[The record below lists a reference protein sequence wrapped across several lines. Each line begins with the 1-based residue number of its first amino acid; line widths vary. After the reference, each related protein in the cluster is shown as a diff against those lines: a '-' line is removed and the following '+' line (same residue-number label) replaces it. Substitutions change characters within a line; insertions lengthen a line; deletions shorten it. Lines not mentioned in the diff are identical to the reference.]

1 LASASRQATPF
12 HPEHAF
18 GAQSFAGAATY
29 LVNQVQ
35 ADDLAAKG
43 PGYIGGPQLLADVT
57 QYLTELRDETWKR
70 QDSAMSQQT
79 IAGEVR
85 ELLIARHPDWDGQEW
100 IEPGV
105 GCLCAE
111 HAA

>member
-1 LASASRQATPF
+1 LRRGLALGQAGPAELRVD
-12 HPEHAF
+12 EHR
-18 GAQSFAGAATY
+18 
-29 LVNQVQ
+29 VR
-35 ADDLAAKG
+35 D
-43 PGYIGGPQLLADVT
+43 GPQLLADVT
-57 QYLTELRDETWKR
+57 QYLTELRDEAWKR
-70 QDSAMSQQT
+70 QDSAMSPET
-79 IAGEVR
+79 IVEEVR